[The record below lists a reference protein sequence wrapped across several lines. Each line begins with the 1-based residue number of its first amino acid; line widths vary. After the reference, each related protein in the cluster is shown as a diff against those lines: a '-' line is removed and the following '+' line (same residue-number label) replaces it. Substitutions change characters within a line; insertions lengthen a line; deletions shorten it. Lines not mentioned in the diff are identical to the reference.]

1 MKTGEPL
8 NKDEIISKMWKRL
21 EERIYEDMEVSMYF
35 RTVVEVVFEVSA
47 EILEQKV
54 K

>member
-1 MKTGEPL
+1 MKTGEPMD
-8 NKDEIISKMWKRL
+8 KDEIMSQMWKRL
-21 EERIYEDMEVSMYF
+21 EERTVEDMEISMYF
-35 RTVVEVVFEVSA
+35 RTVVEVVFEVAA

>member
-1 MKTGEPL
+1 MKTGEPMD
-8 NKDEIISKMWKRL
+8 KDEIMSQMWKRL
-21 EERIYEDMEVSMYF
+21 AERVYEGMEVNLYF